1 MHFRSNA
8 GAGQHLPARYRRRSP
23 RAYGGRVT
31 TRLRRRRLA
40 AVALVGLVLGGCSGD
55 SGRDEADAPASS
67 EETTSTAA
75 AGEGGMPTSTLPP
88 AGGPIDLGA
97 LAASVAPGAGS
108 STVPGSPAPAGSEG
122 GGTAGTTP
130 AAADAGTGG
139 SGGGGTTGTTTA
151 PDAAPATGTGSGSNT
166 VDETPAAGGSDSPLP
181 SIAATAQECAALNQL
196 LAVVDHPDLRQL
208 KAQTG
213 C

>member
-1 MHFRSNA
+1 M
-8 GAGQHLPARYRRRSP
+8 
-23 RAYGGRVT
+23 T

-40 AVALVGLVLGGCSGD
+40 AVALVGLVLAGCSGD
-55 SGRDEADAPASS
+55 SRRDAADAPAPS

-75 AGEGGMPTSTLPP
+75 TGEGGVPTSTLPV

-97 LAASVAPGAGS
+97 LAASVADGAGS
-108 STVPGSPAPAGSEG
+108 PSTVPGSAPAGSDG

-130 AAADAGTGG
+130 AAGTGTG
-139 SGGGGTTGTTTA
+139 SSGGGGATGTTTA
-151 PDAAPATGTGSGSNT
+151 PDPAPATGTGSGSNT